1 MAPVIGLSFNF
12 FTSNV
17 QKNYEPLGEEG
28 NYIPLN
34 LLMLKRDKQH
44 YLNVNHIIDRYDSK
58 FIKKEECIILKKNMF
73 GVTGTIKY
81 VEGKEENIK
90 VSVNMTDLQETIQH
104 PFIGQQALND
114 EEAKKASSK
123 RFYSDNQI

>member
-1 MAPVIGLSFNF
+1 
-12 FTSNV
+12 
-17 QKNYEPLGEEG
+17 
-28 NYIPLN
+28 
-34 LLMLKRDKQH
+34 
-44 YLNVNHIIDRYDSK
+44 
-58 FIKKEECIILKKNMF
+58 MF